1 MEKIA
6 FIGSYDKADFIIYIA
21 KILAN
26 IGKKV
31 LVVDST
37 ALQKTRYIVP
47 TMQAPKQYITTFE
60 DVDIAVGFQTFD
72 QIKQYKEMQKTD
84 EFDYEYCLLDIDSYR
99 GYYYFGIKTEDKKYF
114 VTSFD
119 IYNLKRGLQ
128 VFRKLEA
135 PVQVTKVLF
144 TKDMLD
150 EEDQYLN
157 YLSRGLKIR
166 WNSNILFFPFETADQ
181 NAIFSNQRTN
191 RIQLRGLSNQY
202 IDGISYIAEEI
213 CGESQ
218 SNIRKAVKLM
228 ERN

>member
-6 FIGSYDKADFIIYIA
+6 FIGSYDKADLIIYIA

-47 TMQAPKQYITTFE
+47 TMQAPKQYITTYE

-84 EFDYEYCLLDIDSYR
+84 EFEYEYCLVDIDSYR
-99 GYYYFGIKTEDKKYF
+99 GYYYFGIQTEDKKYF

-119 IYNLKRGLQ
+119 VYNLKRGLQ

-157 YLSRGLKIR
+157 YLSRGLKVR

-191 RIQLRGLSNQY
+191 RIQLRGLSGQY

-213 CGESQ
+213 SGESQ

>member
-6 FIGSYDKADFIIYIA
+6 FIGSYDKADLIIYIA